1 MAWSDMNIFKFC
13 QNLFCLLYGFKK
25 SIPLNLLLNRIL
37 VVGSWNAT
45 SLSGG
50 NSKLKS
56 KPGCV
61 ACQPESHSGW
71 QLAVTRLRRAGPGPV
86 RDEPDLNSQ
95 FFFQVDP
102 ELFRIQIKF
111 WDQKFK
117 LAVQVEKVDELM
129 PPRPPRRRPS
139 LTWRILQT
147 VILQTRTVTV
157 TVAEQNEFYGHL
169 Q

>member
-1 MAWSDMNIFKFC
+1 MNIFKFC

-61 ACQPESHSGW
+61 ACQPESHSG
-71 QLAVTRLRRAGPGPV
+71 
-86 RDEPDLNSQ
+86 
-95 FFFQVDP
+95 
-102 ELFRIQIKF
+102 
-111 WDQKFK
+111 
-117 LAVQVEKVDELM
+117 
-129 PPRPPRRRPS
+129 
-139 LTWRILQT
+139 
-147 VILQTRTVTV
+147 
-157 TVAEQNEFYGHL
+157 
-169 Q
+169 